1 MNSAAAGNSND
12 QFQSLLDTVETLRER
27 KYPHLDKTLVRDILR
42 LHTEGRTSDADIA
55 RSASQAAEQML
66 RGKG

>member
-1 MNSAAAGNSND
+1 MNSAAAGNGKD
-12 QFQSLLDTVETLRER
+12 QFQSLLDTVESLREG

-55 RSASQAAEQML
+55 RSASQAAEQVL

>member
-1 MNSAAAGNSND
+1 MNSAAAENSKD
-12 QFQSLLDTVETLRER
+12 QFQSLLDTVETLREA

-55 RSASQAAEQML
+55 RSASQTAEQVL